1 MANTDDLAYRD
12 KRRVWLDSLTRRMVV
27 ASAWLV
33 LLALLAIFCYLLY
46 VVAPLFSPPAIRP
59 LMPVSVNA
67 EEPTRTLGISDNAQW
82 AYRITASG
90 YGEFIA
96 LARGQTVSRV
106 RLTSSPVIQAA
117 VSAGEHP
124 LIVLALADGRFQVV
138 RPEMPL
144 SAQATPQWRYPFGE
158 QALGVAPSA
167 AFSSSS
173 GSLPLA
179 VAEMS
184 DELWLA
190 RAEEGGTLRLYR
202 LSAGGEMAFWQTA
215 ATEAIEQL
223 QLTPDGRTLYS
234 LSGNHLTQWQH
245 GEQGLTVVDS
255 VSLDGRAPW
264 SLSLLAGG
272 HSLLL
277 HDADGRLSQWF
288 AMPGAQGPRLGQA
301 RAFAAAAPDARLI
314 FEPRRRVFATLDAQG
329 RFALFASK
337 PADALLNTR
346 LAAGA
351 QAAAFSMQGRAL
363 LLETATALQP
373 YQLDNAYPELGWR
386 GLWQRLWYEN
396 YPAPDYVWQP
406 TAADDSYQA
415 KFSLVPLLTGTF
427 KAALC
432 AMVFATPLALAGAI
446 YTACFMS
453 ASLRRWIKPVMEIMG
468 ALPTVVIGL
477 IAALWLAPYMATYLS
492 ALLLIP
498 FLWGA
503 MVLGAGWLL
512 EQLPSRWRGHR
523 PGWDALWL
531 IPAMVLMLALAGW
544 LGPWLELR
552 VLGQPL
558 WQWLGEDFSQRN
570 TLVAGIALG
579 FALIPLIFSL
589 AEDALFSVPARLT
602 QGSLAL
608 GASAWQTLWRVVLPS
623 ASSGIFAVLMLSFGR
638 AVGETMIV
646 LMASGNTPAVDNNLL
661 QGLRS
666 LAANI
671 AIEMPEAAIA
681 SAHYRVL
688 FLAALVLFVFTFL
701 VNSLA
706 EVIRQRLRRR
716 YRDEGEMS

>member
-1 MANTDDLAYRD
+1 MAETGDLPYRD
-12 KRRVWLDSLTRRMVV
+12 GRRVWIDRLTHRMVV

-46 VVAPLFSPPAIRP
+46 VVAPLFSSPAIRP
-59 LMPVSVNA
+59 LMPVPVNTT
-67 EEPTRTLGISDNAQW
+67 EPTRALGVSDNARW
-82 AYRITASG
+82 AYRITAAG
-90 YGEFIA
+90 YGEFID
-96 LARGQTVSRV
+96 LERGQSVSRE
-106 RLTSSPVIQAA
+106 RLASAEVAQVV
-117 VSAGEHP
+117 VSVGEHP
-124 LIVLALADGRFQVV
+124 LMAWALADGAIQVV
-138 RPEMPL
+138 RPEMPV
-144 SAQATPQWRYPFGE
+144 SGGGTPQWRYPFGE
-158 QALGVAPSA
+158 LPLRLGTA
-167 AFSSSS
+167 AS
-173 GSLPLA
+173 SLPPVRPTALA
-179 VAEMS
+179 VA
-184 DELWLA
+184 DAADGLWLA
-190 RAEEGGTLRLYR
+190 RAEEGRVRLYR
-202 LSAGGEMAFWQTA
+202 LNADGEVTVWQAASAA
-215 ATEAIEQL
+215 EQL
-223 QLTPDGRTLYS
+223 QLTPDGHTLYS
-234 LSGNHLTQWQH
+234 LNGNRLTQWQR
-245 GEQGLTVVDS
+245 GEQALTEVDS
-255 VSLDGRAPW
+255 VSLNGQAPW

-277 HDADGRLSQWF
+277 HDANGHLSQWF
-288 AMPGAQGPRLGQA
+288 VMPGAEGLRLGQA
-301 RAFAAAAPDARLI
+301 RTFPSSAPEARLMP
-314 FEPRRRVFATLDAQG
+314 EPRRRVFATLDAQG
-329 RFALFASK
+329 DFSLFASK

-346 LAAGA
+346 LVAGVRIG
-351 QAAAFSMQGRAL
+351 AFSAQGRAL
-363 LLETATALQP
+363 LLETDTALQP
-373 YQLDNAYPELGWR
+373 YLLDNAYPELGWR

-415 KFSLVPLLTGTF
+415 KFSLVPLLAGTF

-453 ASLRRWIKPVMEIMG
+453 AALRRWVKPIMEVMG
-468 ALPTVVIGL
+468 ALPTVVVGL

-498 FLWGA
+498 LLWGG
-503 MVLGAGWLL
+503 MVPGCGWLL
-512 EQLPSRWRGHR
+512 EQLPPRWRGR
-523 PGWDALWL
+523 RAGWDALWL
-531 IPAMVLMLALAGW
+531 IPSMVLMLALAGS
-544 LGPWLELR
+544 LGPWLEWRL
-552 VLGQPL
+552 LGQPL

-623 ASSGIFAVLMLSFGR
+623 ASSGIFAALMLSFGR

-646 LMASGNTPAVDNNLL
+646 LMASGNSPVFDNNLL